1 MSRKI
6 FGTQPASQLP
16 NNQSTS
22 KKLTVIRVK
31 NLTIKRT
38 IKTETIV
45 EEITDETTT
54 EEKII
59 TETPVREPMIIV
71 EENNNPNNV
80 NRKMIV
86 ISDDL
91 SFTQIFCFLKSLSS
105 IYNKSTQL

>member
-38 IKTETIV
+38 IKTGTIV
-45 EEITDETTT
+45 EVITDETTT

-59 TETPVREPMIIV
+59 TETPVRERTIIV
-71 EENNNPNNV
+71 VENNLNNV

-91 SFTQIFCFLKSLSS
+91 SFISIFLPH
-105 IYNKSTQL
+105 

>member
-6 FGTQPASQLP
+6 FGTQPASLLP
-16 NNQSTS
+16 NNQSIS
-22 KKLTVIRVK
+22 KKLTEIRVK

-71 EENNNPNNV
+71 EENNNLNNV

-91 SFTQIFCFLKSLSS
+91 SFTQKFCFLKSL
-105 IYNKSTQL
+105 

>member
-22 KKLTVIRVK
+22 KKLTEIRVK

-71 EENNNPNNV
+71 EENNPNNV

-91 SFTQIFCFLKSLSS
+91 SFTQKFCFLKSL
-105 IYNKSTQL
+105 